1 MSLDIIILIL
11 IWTIGV
17 LLFVCFTQKRK
28 RKLLLAFLICQCLLW
43 ASSLVYTSLDLIAFP
58 IREFPIA
65 TDLLVTTEYFFYPL
79 LCGFYIIYE
88 PKGSFFFRVIYL
100 SICTSLLVSFDVIL
114 ERYTNLIEYVQY
126 GWYWIWISFFW
137 LFAFTNYLYIWF
149 FQDQLVFRAEK
160 RITK

>member
-1 MSLDIIILIL
+1 MSLEIIILIL

-28 RKLLLAFLICQCLLW
+28 RKFLLAFLFCQSFTW
-43 ASSLVYTSLDLIAFP
+43 ISTLVYTSLDLIAFP
-58 IREFPIA
+58 TREFPIA

-88 PKGSFFFRVIYL
+88 PKVNFFFRIIYL
-100 SICTSLLVSFDVIL
+100 SLFTSLLVLLDVIL
-114 ERYTNLIEYVQY
+114 EKHTNLIEYVQY
-126 GWYWIWISFFW
+126 AWYWTWIS
-137 LFAFTNYLYIWF
+137 LFCLYAFTNFIYHWF
-149 FQDQLVFRAEK
+149 FQDHLLFRAEK